1 MKERFSD
8 YADSYDEYKSFI
20 YSFFKDRPP
29 IDGFDAQ
36 RNGLYFLDED
46 TLSERERLIMMLSVI
61 KWEIGHDMLTD
72 ELKDELDYYYD
83 ELTSGRLKKHIHKK
97 DLISITQDLT
107 DCYNLVF
114 G

>member
-8 YADSYDEYKSFI
+8 YADTYDEYKSFI

-36 RNGLYFLDED
+36 QNGLYFLDED

-61 KWEIGHDMLTD
+61 KWEIDHDMLTG

-83 ELTSGRLKKHIHKK
+83 ELTSGRLKKHIRTK
-97 DLISITQDLT
+97 DLIAITKDLT
-107 DCYNLVF
+107 DCYNVVF

>member
-1 MKERFSD
+1 
-8 YADSYDEYKSFI
+8 
-20 YSFFKDRPP
+20 
-29 IDGFDAQ
+29 
-36 RNGLYFLDED
+36 
-46 TLSERERLIMMLSVI
+46 MMLSVI
-61 KWEIGHDMLTD
+61 KWETDHDMLTD

-83 ELTSGRLKKHIHKK
+83 ELTSGRLKKHIRKK